1 MCLLVIQHQ
10 NAPTL
15 PSAWL
20 ADFYA
25 HNQDGVGV
33 MYAKDGKLIVKKIL
47 PKTAGDFESFYHK
60 EITGKFCAF
69 HLRMKTHGDINL
81 ENCHPYEV
89 LNQAEHG
96 IDLWLMHNGVLST
109 GNKADQ
115 TKSDTWHYIKN
126 YLVPMLAKNPD
137 FAFSQAF
144 SEMVAEH
151 IGSSNKFV
159 LMDNTGRYQVINQD
173 AGVKWGGMWLSN
185 TYAWSAPYSIP
196 KKSKQSDWQSQ
207 VSQEPRKRLLGQM
220 GSFSTRGSNV
230 ANGYSTWQDD
240 EYVEDE
246 EAIYESCIDGELDD
260 LSYFGYDR
268 IGQMDYLKAYEFV
281 YEYGIDGFL
290 ELTEMLREGNMT
302 EQDFIRA
309 MYDPDKAKRFIKAIG
324 ASKNA
329 CKPQTN
335 ASEVMQDY

>member
-1 MCLLVIQHQ
+1 
-10 NAPTL
+10 
-15 PSAWL
+15 
-20 ADFYA
+20 
-25 HNQDGVGV
+25 
-33 MYAKDGKLIVKKIL
+33 
-47 PKTAGDFESFYHK
+47 
-60 EITGKFCAF
+60 
-69 HLRMKTHGDINL
+69 
-81 ENCHPYEV
+81 
-89 LNQAEHG
+89 
-96 IDLWLMHNGVLST
+96 
-109 GNKADQ
+109 
-115 TKSDTWHYIKN
+115 
-126 YLVPMLAKNPD
+126 
-137 FAFSQAF
+137 
-144 SEMVAEH
+144 
-151 IGSSNKFV
+151 
-159 LMDNTGRYQVINQD
+159 
-173 AGVKWGGMWLSN
+173 
-185 TYAWSAPYSIP
+185 
-196 KKSKQSDWQSQ
+196 
-207 VSQEPRKRLLGQM
+207 M

-309 MYDPDKAKRFIKAIG
+309 MYDPDKAKRFIKSIG

>member
-20 ADFYA
+20 VDFYA

-33 MYAKDGKLIVKKIL
+33 MYAQDGKLIVKKIL
-47 PKTAGDFESFYHK
+47 PKTAKDFERFYHQQ
-60 EITGKFCAF
+60 ITGKFCAF

-89 LNQAEHG
+89 LNQAQHG
-96 IDLWLMHNGVLST
+96 IDLWLMHNGILST

-137 FAFSQAF
+137 FAFSEAF

-151 IGSSNKFV
+151 IGASNKFV

-185 TYAWSAPYSIP
+185 TYAWSAPYATVQVS
-196 KKSKQSDWQSQ
+196 KKSSKANWKQEVALLPIAKSRYGLHSWGGQSTF
-207 VSQEPRKRLLGQM
+207 SQSML
-220 GSFSTRGSNV
+220 
-230 ANGYSTWQDD
+230 D
-240 EYVEDE
+240 EEMVELEDE
-246 EAIYESCIDGELDD
+246 DIYLHIESELAD
-260 LSYFGYDR
+260 LSYFGFKQASD
-268 IGQMDYLKAYEFV
+268 IDFDLAYEFI
-281 YEYGIDGFL
+281 YRMGMDAFFEIL
-290 ELTEMLREGNMT
+290 ECLKEGNML
-302 EQDFIRA
+302 EREFIA
-309 MYDPDKAKRFIKAIG
+309 VMENPVKATRYIK
-324 ASKNA
+324 
-329 CKPQTN
+329 TLV
-335 ASEVMQDY
+335 EEDY